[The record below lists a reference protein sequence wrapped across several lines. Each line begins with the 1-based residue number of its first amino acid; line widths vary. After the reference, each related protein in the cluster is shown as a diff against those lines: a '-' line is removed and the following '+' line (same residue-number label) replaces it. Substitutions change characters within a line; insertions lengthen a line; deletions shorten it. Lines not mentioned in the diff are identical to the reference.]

1 MRRDKITRVNVKLI
15 TTLCSC
21 VKVNKA
27 VVASHDPDELT
38 SFGFR
43 FTNDW
48 MVWQKHKDKCVLEK
62 GFLCCFLCVRSL
74 IQPSLTLFCGREK

>member
-15 TTLCSC
+15 TMLCSC

-48 MVWQKHKDKCVLEK
+48 MVWQKQKRQMCLGDRLFVL
-62 GFLCCFLCVRSL
+62 FFVCAFTHTTVSYL
-74 IQPSLTLFCGREK
+74 ILRP

>member
-15 TTLCSC
+15 TMLCSC

-27 VVASHDPDELT
+27 VIASHDPDALT

-48 MVWQKHKDKCVLEK
+48 MVWQKQRQM
-62 GFLCCFLCVRSL
+62 CFGDRLFVCAFTHTTVSYL
-74 IQPSLTLFCGREK
+74 ILQL